1 MAAEG
6 LGELMLSR
14 VRVFVVGQGRRLGH
28 FLTPCIRLLA
38 PIVDVTAVRLS
49 VLLAVLLDELGRGD
63 AHLAGQRYAVP
74 RARTLIVSL
83 GVSVE
88 VLEHQGRLMQ
98 LCQLVFVVR
107 LRSQALETN
116 VVVVFSFWDVS
127 HLQIFL
133 GNRQW
138 VVSAADRQVEV
149 ALRASDAG
157 QHHRG
162 GLEVNRMQHSLL
174 TLRPLIRLLQQ
185 ELADIRGG
193 IC

>member
-6 LGELMLSR
+6 LGELVLSR
-14 VRVFVVGQGRRLGH
+14 IRVSVVGQGRRLGH
-28 FLTPCIRLLA
+28 FLTPGIRWLA

-83 GVSVE
+83 SISIE
-88 VLEHQGRLMQ
+88 VLEHHGRLMQ

-107 LRSQALETN
+107 LRSQALETD
-116 VVVVFSFWDVS
+116 VVVIFSFWDVR
-127 HLQIFL
+127 HLEIL
-133 GNRQW
+133 LSNRQW
-138 VVSAADRQVEV
+138 VVAAADCQVEV

-162 GLEVNRMQHSLL
+162 GLEVNGMQHSLL
-174 TLRPLIRLLQQ
+174 TL
-185 ELADIRGG
+185 
-193 IC
+193 